1 MFQEFKTLRLASLAD
16 RLEYGATVFAHFNER
31 VDACA
36 LHTLTVDR

>member
-1 MFQEFKTLRLASLAD
+1 MFQEFKTLRRASLAN
-16 RLEYGATVFAHFNER
+16 RLEDAATVFAHFNER